1 MFGISELAITLI
13 VAIVIFGAKKLPER
27 ALSMGKSARILKS
40 EAKAMKSDQTPP
52 TAADAPSPEATP
64 PRIIQATSGDV
75 TSPSPTTQPGND
87 TSRP

>member
-13 VAIVIFGAKKLPER
+13 VVIVIFGAKKLPER

-52 TAADAPSPEATP
+52 TAADAPSPEAP
-64 PRIIQATSGDV
+64 LCF
-75 TSPSPTTQPGND
+75 
-87 TSRP
+87 SRSCKRAAGLRVRHDCCPLSKA